1 MRRYQRGG
9 TEPSLEEVLCDPMV
23 HLLMKRDRVDE
34 DDLLHLIAVVRR
46 GLAATGEA
54 QPSGERL
61 CA

>member
-9 TEPSLEEVLCDPMV
+9 TEPSLDEVLCDPMI

-46 GLAATGEA
+46 GLAASSEAGEA
-54 QPSGERL
+54 GERL

>member
-9 TEPSLEEVLCDPMV
+9 TEPSLDEVLCDPMV

-46 GLAATGEA
+46 GLAISSEA
-54 QPSGERL
+54 REGAERL